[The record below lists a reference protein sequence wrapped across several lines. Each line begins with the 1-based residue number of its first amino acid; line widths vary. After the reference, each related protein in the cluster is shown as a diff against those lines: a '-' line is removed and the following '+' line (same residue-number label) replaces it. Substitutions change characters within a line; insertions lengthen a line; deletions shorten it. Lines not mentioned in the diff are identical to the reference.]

1 MSTEYNSNDYA
12 LENED
17 DEHLTRVVIDTC
29 ARTYRLLSN
38 EGDEKVIECDSVEEF
53 MNVLELVRAVVNEF
67 IIPHTVPN
75 NPINGAVE
83 PTVAKK
89 VKPFSIFDIC
99 FSIADSRD
107 ALILSLMLVLDFF
120 LSNPSIAS

>member
-1 MSTEYNSNDYA
+1 MSTEYNTNDYA

-53 MNVLELVRAVVNEF
+53 MNVLELVRAVVDED
-67 IIPHTVPN
+67 IIAYT
-75 NPINGAVE
+75 
-83 PTVAKK
+83 
-89 VKPFSIFDIC
+89 D
-99 FSIADSRD
+99 
-107 ALILSLMLVLDFF
+107 MLVTGSDQ
-120 LSNPSIAS
+120 N